1 MEEKIKNL
9 EIQIDKNKKQSD
21 LEMNK
26 MKAEMDEM
34 KVKMNEM
41 KSEMN
46 KIKMNEEPLTMTMLA
61 AATPQD
67 QKQMLGEKLFPR
79 IRRKYPDLA
88 GKVTGILLEKENKE
102 ILKMIEKPDYLT
114 TSVKAVINMLT
125 KNK

>member
-9 EIQIDKNKKQSD
+9 EIQIDKNKMQSN

-26 MKAEMDEM
+26 IKAEMDEM

-46 KIKMNEEPLTMTMLA
+46 KMKMNEEPLTMTMLA
-61 AATPQD
+61 AAVPQD

-79 IRRKYPDLA
+79 IRRPYPDLA
-88 GKVTGILLEKENKE
+88 GKVTGILLGYFENDRKTR
-102 ILKMIEKPDYLT
+102 LPHYQC
-114 TSVKAVINMLT
+114 
-125 KNK
+125 